1 MVERTGKGV
10 SYFVCQYLEMI
21 VFVLFRQPHI
31 DRNPERILIHKRYN
45 DATLEYDVALVKI
58 KKVEITF
65 HIKPISLPESKLCH
79 ARKRKKQVKGKERKS
94 KKNTIRKGRQRI
106 DRKIQKNKKKNG
118 NRKRRQRNGRGWMR
132 NRKGQTKSG
141 TLSSRQGAKKDKR
154 MNKGNDYSFKVSR
167 FKYTFKYKRTCWG
180 KWAKEII

>member
-1 MVERTGKGV
+1 
-10 SYFVCQYLEMI
+10 MI

-58 KKVEITF
+58 KKVEITS
-65 HIKPISLPESKLCH
+65 HIKPISLPQSTLCYDRER
-79 ARKRKKQVKGKERKS
+79 RKQIKRKERKS

-118 NRKRRQRNGRGWMR
+118 NRKRNGRGWMR
-132 NRKGQTKSG
+132 NRKGQTKNG
-141 TLSSRQGAKKDKR
+141 TLRSRQGAKKDKR
-154 MNKGNDYSFKVSR
+154 MNIGNDYSFKVSR

-180 KWAKEII
+180 RWAKATI